1 MVSFKLIGS
10 GESQQLGL
18 VTLPC
23 SAQSW
28 EGFVLSVDI
37 PGRIASSDLKSVFEV
52 SATALWLYIE
62 KGQSR
67 GNLYS

>member
-10 GESQQLGL
+10 GVPNS
-18 VTLPC
+18 
-23 SAQSW
+23 SAWSLSPA
-28 EGFVLSVDI
+28 VLKVGKDLFFSVDI
-37 PGRIASSDLKSVFEV
+37 PGRIESSDLKSVFEV
-52 SATALWLYIE
+52 SVTALWRYVE